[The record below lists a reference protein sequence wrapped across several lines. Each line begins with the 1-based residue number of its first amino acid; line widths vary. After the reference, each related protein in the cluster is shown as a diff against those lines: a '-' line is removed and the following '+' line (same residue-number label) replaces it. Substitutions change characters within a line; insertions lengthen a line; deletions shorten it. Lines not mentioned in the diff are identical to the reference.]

1 MKRIRMIGYDLDGT
15 LLTEKKEL
23 TNRTK
28 SILERIADTGAIL
41 VAATGRALS
50 GIPEDVKNLR
60 GADYFITANGAGIYR
75 RRSAYLSKHMASDF
89 RTGGIHEGASS
100 EGTDEDIYEL
110 ILERNIDRTRG
121 LEIMREL
128 AKLRVMPDPFIEG
141 RCYMLGD
148 KAYLVDDMDVT
159 PQMKAYIRSSRT
171 LIDDM
176 ETFLSDKDMQKITIN
191 FATDSSGERIDL
203 DEVLEIVERYPEFN
217 AVTGGINNIE
227 ISDSAATKGD
237 AMMWLAERLGID
249 REQIVT
255 FGDSENDI
263 TMIKMAGT
271 GVAMGNALDE
281 VKAAAD
287 AVTQT
292 NDDDGV
298 AIYLENICQ
307 E

>member
-1 MKRIRMIGYDLDGT
+1 M
-15 LLTEKKEL
+15 
-23 TNRTK
+23 
-28 SILERIADTGAIL
+28 
-41 VAATGRALS
+41 
-50 GIPEDVKNLR
+50 
-60 GADYFITANGAGIYR
+60 
-75 RRSAYLSKHMASDF
+75 
-89 RTGGIHEGASS
+89 
-100 EGTDEDIYEL
+100 
-110 ILERNIDRTRG
+110 
-121 LEIMREL
+121 
-128 AKLRVMPDPFIEG
+128 
-141 RCYMLGD
+141 
-148 KAYLVDDMDVT
+148 
-159 PQMKAYIRSSRT
+159 
-171 LIDDM
+171 
-176 ETFLSDKDMQKITIN
+176 
-191 FATDSSGERIDL
+191 
-203 DEVLEIVERYPEFN
+203 ERYPEFN

-298 AIYLENICQ
+298 AIYLENICR

>member
-23 TNRTK
+23 TERTK
-28 SILERIADTGAIL
+28 SILERMADTGAIL

-60 GADYFITANGAGIYR
+60 GADYFIAANGAGVYR
-75 RRSAYLSKHMASDF
+75 RRQAYLSKHMASDF
-89 RTGGIHEGASS
+89 RTGGIHESASS

-110 ILERNIDRTRG
+110 ILERNIDKTRG

-171 LIDDM
+171 LINDM
-176 ETFLSDKDMQKITIN
+176 ETFLPDKDM
-191 FATDSSGERIDL
+191 
-203 DEVLEIVERYPEFN
+203 
-217 AVTGGINNIE
+217 
-227 ISDSAATKGD
+227 
-237 AMMWLAERLGID
+237 
-249 REQIVT
+249 
-255 FGDSENDI
+255 
-263 TMIKMAGT
+263 
-271 GVAMGNALDE
+271 
-281 VKAAAD
+281 
-287 AVTQT
+287 
-292 NDDDGV
+292 
-298 AIYLENICQ
+298 
-307 E
+307 